1 MGRLAESADGD
12 MTLTSSGD
20 DRIYNLL
27 SATARQSVSPDEMPL
42 VRNILKLNLRM
53 DHDAAFG
60 WVDKDGT
67 Q

>member
-1 MGRLAESADGD
+1 

-42 VRNILKLNLRM
+42 VRNILELNLRM

-67 Q
+67 R